1 MELFVLLLR
10 ADRSS
15 DGPNDDDDNDK
26 TVMMMAMIIGRFH
39 PFYRPRRP
47 VG

>member
-1 MELFVLLLR
+1 MELFVLLLP

-26 TVMMMAMIIGRFH
+26 TMMMMMAMIIGRFH
-39 PFYRPRRP
+39 PFL
-47 VG
+47 